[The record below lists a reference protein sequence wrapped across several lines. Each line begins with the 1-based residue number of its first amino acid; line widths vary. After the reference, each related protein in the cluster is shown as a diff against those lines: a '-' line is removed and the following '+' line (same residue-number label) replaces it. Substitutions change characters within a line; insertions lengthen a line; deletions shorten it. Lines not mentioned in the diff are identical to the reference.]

1 MKSTSTG
8 AFLIVQILIVGLFG
22 CSNHGDDIQEAALL
36 YKSGQYHLAEQKFE
50 KLIADDPKNNALRF
64 KIAETLVVLGERHN
78 AEQQFTSIIAND
90 EKHVDAYLKLAQ
102 LYLLN
107 ANYDG
112 AEQLVLK
119 VLSFDK
125 DNTKASLL
133 LGSIFAAQNKTDA
146 AYVKVE
152 SLLQKNPDDSDA
164 QILLASLH
172 AKTGKIQKAIDSLEA
187 FSVKHANVV
196 SVKLLLANLYLQNN
210 ALDKAKTILSSLV
223 QLEPDNADHY
233 KRLFIFLLNTK
244 SFAEA
249 ETLLR
254 TAMEKL
260 SANEDF
266 PLLLSNYLSQ
276 HKSKEAAIA
285 ELLVLIDKRPKVAS
299 LRFALVDLYIAA
311 NELTKAE
318 EILHE
323 IVNLDDNSAHL
334 ANVNLTKL
342 FLATHKKDQARLII
356 EQLLKISPSDLSAL
370 TLRGE
375 LLLSENKVKEA
386 IEDFRAV
393 ISQQPRNIAV
403 LKLLSTA
410 HLVNND
416 KVLAKENIAKI
427 VELAPQDETARLDL
441 ISLGYQQGDMDL
453 VNNQL
458 QQLFKLTPNSKKG
471 LETLFNIN
479 LLQKKWAQAE
489 AVAKQL
495 QQIYPNDAAGFYL
508 LGLVLQ
514 ETKQTEESS
523 KNFELAIQKQPQAVE
538 PLTQLIKNFLSVK
551 HYDKAIKRVQELTAK
566 QPANYFA
573 FNLLG
578 DVFSQANK
586 YTEAK
591 AAYKEAIK
599 INPAWV
605 QPYRNSALIDIL
617 KENPKEAKA
626 TLETALTKI
635 TQAEVLLPDLISL
648 YSQDNEL
655 SKIDALFASFL
666 AKNSESLF
674 LINEYVKF
682 YNSSS
687 TRAQHLQALT
697 KYAERLAQVSHF
709 DMLDTA
715 AWVAFH
721 SSDFVKAKS
730 LLLRSLELNSTNP
743 LAYYHFGAVLSAL
756 DDSSQAVIALQKALA
771 FKQEFLGK
779 ADAEDLLAKLSRQQG
794 K

>member
-1 MKSTSTG
+1 MR
-8 AFLIVQILIVGLFG
+8 AVLIVQILIVGLVG
-22 CSNHGDDIQEAALL
+22 CSNHGDDIQEAARL
-36 YKSGQYHLAEQKFE
+36 YKSGQYQLAEQKFE
-50 KLIADDPKNNALRF
+50 KLIADEPKNNALRF
-64 KIAETLVVLGERHN
+64 KIAETLVTLGERHN
-78 AEQQFTSIIAND
+78 AERQYTAIIAND
-90 EKHVDAYLKLAQ
+90 EKYLDAYLKLAQ
-102 LYLLN
+102 LYLMN
-107 ANYDG
+107 TNYDG
-112 AEQLVLK
+112 AEQLALK

-133 LGSIFAAQNKTDA
+133 LGSVLAAQNKTDA

-152 SLLQKNPDDSDA
+152 AILQKNPDDSDA
-164 QILLASLH
+164 QLLLASLH

-187 FSVKHANVV
+187 FSVQHA
-196 SVKLLLANLYLQNN
+196 SVASIKLLLANLYIQNN

-223 QLEPDNADHY
+223 EIEPDNTDHY
-233 KRLFIFLLNTK
+233 KRLFLFLLNTK

-249 ETLLR
+249 ETLIR

-260 SANEDF
+260 PTNEDL
-266 PLLLSNYLSQ
+266 PLLLTHYLSQ
-276 HKSKEAAIA
+276 HTSKEAAIA
-285 ELLVLIDKRPKVAS
+285 ELMVLIDKRPKVAS

-323 IVNLDDNSAHL
+323 IVNLDTDSAHL
-334 ANVNLTKL
+334 ANVNLAKL
-342 FLATHKKDQARLII
+342 YLATHKKDQARLIV
-356 EQLLKISPSDLSAL
+356 EQLLKAAPTDFSAL
-370 TLRGE
+370 ALRGE

-386 IEDFRAV
+386 IEDFRTI
-393 ISQQPRNIAV
+393 ISQQPTNIAV

-416 KVLAKENIAKI
+416 KILAKENIAKI
-427 VELAPQDETARLDL
+427 VELTPQDETARLDL
-441 ISLGYQQGDMDL
+441 ISLAYQQGDMDL

-458 QQLFKLTPNSKKG
+458 QSLFKLTPNSKKG

-479 LLQKKWAQAE
+479 VLQKKWAQAE
-489 AVAKQL
+489 LVAKQL

-514 ETKQTEESS
+514 ETKQTDESS

-538 PLTQLIKNFLSVK
+538 PLTQLIKNFISLK
-551 HYDKAIKRVQELTAK
+551 HYDKAIKRMQELTTK

-578 DVFSQANK
+578 DVFSQASK

-591 AAYKEAIK
+591 VAYKEAIK

-617 KENPKEAKA
+617 KENSKEAKA
-626 TLETALTKI
+626 TLEAALTKI

-648 YSQDNEL
+648 YNQDNEF

-666 AKNSESLF
+666 AKNSDSLF
-674 LINEYVKF
+674 VINEYVKF

-687 TRAQHLQALT
+687 TRPQHLKQLNE
-697 KYAERLAQVSHF
+697 YAERLAKVSHF

-715 AWVAFH
+715 AWVAFQ

-730 LLLRSLELNSTNP
+730 LLLRSLDLNPTNP
-743 LAYYHFGAVLSAL
+743 LAYYHFGAVSASL
-756 DDSSQAVIALQKALA
+756 ADISQAITALQKALA

-779 ADAEDLLAKLSRQQG
+779 AEAEDLLVKLTKQQG